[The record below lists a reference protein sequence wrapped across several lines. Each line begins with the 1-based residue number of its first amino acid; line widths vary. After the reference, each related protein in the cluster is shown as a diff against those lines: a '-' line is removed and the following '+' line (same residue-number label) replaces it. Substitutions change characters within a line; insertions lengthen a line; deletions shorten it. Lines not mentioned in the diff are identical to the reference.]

1 MPLIKR
7 LLLLALSV
15 LLAGCA
21 VISEDECRA
30 GNWYE
35 RGVQDGA
42 RGRNQ
47 AVVGEIAQQCGE
59 YGVQVDS
66 EAWFRGHEE
75 GVEQFCTP
83 DNGYRYGR
91 QGRRYNGVCSGP
103 TADLFVNAYQQGLV
117 DHQIVQQ
124 YRQLAA
130 RQDWVRQ
137 QLYVVEVA
145 MANTSD
151 RNALGNLALRRSSLQ
166 FELQRLDMALFRF
179 DAFGGF
185 HGGFDRF
192 DRIGSFN
199 AFNSLGLD
207 FMY

>member
-1 MPLIKR
+1 MPTIKR
-7 LLLLALSV
+7 LLLILP
-15 LLAGCA
+15 LLFAGCA

-42 RGRNQ
+42 RGRDQ
-47 AVVGEIAQQCGE
+47 AMVKRIAEQCQE
-59 YGVQVDS
+59 YGVQVDN
-66 EAWFRGHEE
+66 EAWYRGHEE
-75 GVEQFCTP
+75 GVEKFCTP

-91 QGRRYNGVCSGP
+91 QGRRYSGVCTGP
-103 TADLFVNAYQQGLV
+103 TADLFVTAYRQGLA
-117 DHQIVQQ
+117 DHQVVQQ

-145 MANTSD
+145 MANTAD
-151 RNALGNLALRRSSLQ
+151 RNALSSLAMRRTSLQ
-166 FELQRLDMALFRF
+166 FELQRLDMAMFRF

-185 HGGFDRF
+185 GAFDRF

-207 FMY
+207 FLY